1 MSCITSTSPMNLDA
15 LIQQR
20 ADLWRGR
27 VPHPPEVRGVPTGF
41 AELDRELVG
50 GGWPRGALTEI
61 LSPHQGGEA
70 LNLVVPA
77 LVRLGREVRWI
88 AWVAPPYLPYAPG
101 LAGRGVE
108 LSRLLVITPEDERL
122 QLWGLEQALRSGA
135 CSAALA
141 WPGQIDIAALR
152 RLQLAA
158 EVGNALAFLFRPE
171 QAAPQSSPAALR
183 LHLRCLAEGMAVDIL
198 KRRGGWAVGP
208 LRL

>member
-1 MSCITSTSPMNLDA
+1 MNLDA

-20 ADLWRGR
+20 ADLWRGQTPR
-27 VPHPPEVRGVPTGF
+27 PLEERGVPTGF
-41 AELDRELVG
+41 AALDRELMG

-61 LSPHQGGEA
+61 LSPRQGREA
-70 LNLVVPA
+70 LDLVVPA
-77 LVRLGREVRWI
+77 LVGLSREAHWI

-108 LSRLLVITPEDERL
+108 LSRLLVITPEDERMG
-122 QLWGLEQALRSGA
+122 LWGLEQTLRSGA
-135 CSAALA
+135 CSAVLA
-141 WPGQIDIAALR
+141 WPGQLDMAALR

-171 QAAPQSSPAALR
+171 QAAPQASPAVLR
-183 LHLRCLAEGMAVDIL
+183 LHLRCLADGMTVDVL

>member
-1 MSCITSTSPMNLDA
+1 MNLDA

-27 VPHPPEVRGVPTGF
+27 VPHPPEARGVSTGF
-41 AELDRELVG
+41 TELDRELV

-70 LNLVVPA
+70 LNLVMPA
-77 LVRLGREVRWI
+77 LVRLSRELRWI

-141 WPGQIDIAALR
+141 WPGQIGTAALR

-183 LHLRCLAEGMAVDIL
+183 LHLRYLAEGMAVDIL

-208 LRL
+208 LQL

>member
-50 GGWPRGALTEI
+50 SGWPRGALTEI

-77 LVRLGREVRWI
+77 LVRLSRELRWI

-141 WPGQIDIAALR
+141 WPGQIGTAALR